1 MIKINLLPQKR
12 PKRAGAS
19 APSEGGQREMAIGV
33 ASLLGAAALVFFVLD
48 QPKRSKLRDLREANA
63 QLQQEIQAKTTQAAN
78 FANLKK
84 SADEA
89 KERARS
95 INRLIAAKV
104 VPANVLQEL
113 GEILTTNH
121 LPTMTQEMAKRTG
134 NGLES
139 DPNRRYDLAWDPTH
153 VWLLAFSDTNGTFR
167 LEGGAAGEGDITQ
180 LSKRMQASVYFDNVA
195 PAQEERVS
203 DRETGIAYYK
213 FTITGKVAY

>member
-12 PKRAGAS
+12 AKRTLS

-33 ASLLGAAALVFFVLD
+33 ASLVGAAALVFFVLD
-48 QPKRSKLRDLREANA
+48 QPKRSKLRDLREANE
-63 QLQQEIQAKTTQAAN
+63 QLQQEIAAKNAQLTE
-78 FANLKK
+78 FPSMKK
-84 SADEA
+84 AADEA

-113 GEILTTNH
+113 GEILTSNH
-121 LPTMTQEMAKRTG
+121 LPTMTEEMARRTG
-134 NGLES
+134 NGADS

-153 VWLLAFSDTNGTFR
+153 VWLTGFTDSNGTFK
-167 LEGGAAGEGDITQ
+167 LEGGAQGETDITQ
-180 LSKRMQASVYFDNVA
+180 LSKRMQASVYFDNVS
-195 PAQEERVS
+195 PATEERVS
-203 DRETGIAYYK
+203 DKDTGIAYYK

>member
-12 PKRAGAS
+12 AKRTS

-33 ASLLGAAALVFFVLD
+33 ASLVGAAALVFFVFD
-48 QPKRSKLRDLREANA
+48 QPKRSKLRDLRDSNE
-63 QLQQEIQAKTTQAAN
+63 QLQQEIAAKNAQLTE
-78 FANLKK
+78 FPSLKK
-84 SADEA
+84 AADEA

-104 VPANVLQEL
+104 VPANVLHEL

-121 LPTMTQEMAKRTG
+121 LPTMTEEMARRTG
-134 NGLES
+134 NGADS

-153 VWLLAFSDTNGTFR
+153 VWLTGFTDSAGTFK
-167 LEGGAAGEGDITQ
+167 LEGGAQGETDITQ

-195 PAQEERVS
+195 PATEERVS
-203 DRETGIAYYK
+203 DKDTGIAYYK